1 VFPVIWFDIAGYF
14 SMNPGVIRIPFIE
27 EWDCRQRGV
36 WLLGYQ
42 KKNGKQPVNIFGEVF
57 GAVGDEG
64 DAIYSKWSA
73 KVSFTLLFP
82 K

>member
-1 VFPVIWFDIAGYF
+1 VGQVRK
-14 SMNPGVIRIPFIE
+14 V
-27 EWDCRQRGV
+27 
-36 WLLGYQ
+36 
-42 KKNGKQPVNIFGEVF
+42 GKQPVNIFGEVF

>member
-1 VFPVIWFDIAGYF
+1 MPGSYNWENDTWTFP
-14 SMNPGVIRIPFIE
+14 
-27 EWDCRQRGV
+27 
-36 WLLGYQ
+36 LGLRVGQ
-42 KKNGKQPVNIFGEVF
+42 VRKVGKQPVNIFGEVF